1 MSSRKG
7 FTLIE
12 LLVVIAIIAILAA
25 ILFPVFAKA
34 REKARQIT
42 CVNNMKQIG
51 LAMMQYVQD
60 YDENYPLN
68 TFNWQYTV
76 DGTTANAEWSTVVA
90 PYIKAGD
97 VNHRVGGVYSC
108 PSFAN
113 PKQGNQLHVRFD
125 IFGASNTSSRSLSV
139 IPAPAEKIM
148 MVEGGVNGTNDAV
161 GNWGYPQFPT
171 GEYAWSN
178 GGLNAG
184 NNYNNPGNNVDL
196 VNGDCDFAVG
206 TTTWAGCSQ
215 LPRYRHTNSS
225 NFLFLDGHVKSKARG
240 SLQWY
245 RDIYIETIS
254 DNDGV
259 AGHGGPTTPY

>member
-42 CVNNMKQIG
+42 CSSNMKQIG
-51 LAMMQYVQD
+51 LAMIQYVQD

-76 DGTTANAEWSTVVA
+76 DATQANAEWNTVIA

-108 PSFAN
+108 SSFPIPNQAN
-113 PKQGNQLHVRFD
+113 QYHVRFD
-125 IFGASNTSSRSLSV
+125 IFGASNTTSRSIAV

-148 MVEGGVNGTNDAV
+148 LVEAGTNGSAAA

-178 GGLNAG
+178 GGLTAA
-184 NNYNNPGNNVDL
+184 NNYTNPVNNVDL
-196 VNGDCDFAVG
+196 VNGDCDSSG
-206 TTTWAGCSQ
+206 TATPWAACPQ
-215 LPRYRHTNSS
+215 MPRYRHTNSS

-240 SLQWY
+240 SVNWY

-254 DNDGV
+254 DNDGTP
-259 AGHGGPTTPY
+259 GNGGGVLPY